1 MANASIYSHTTACCR
16 RGKKITNNIK
26 EHTNKNTNRESDYR
40 VHFISVSD
48 VTPGRSVP
56 IKDIVNIPVIPDQN
70 VFLHCQYVRPV
81 FLILSLFELYL
92 LDFYPFITHLI

>member
-1 MANASIYSHTTACCR
+1 MPLFIATLLPAA
-16 RGKKITNNIK
+16 GGVKKITNNIK

-81 FLILSLFELYL
+81 FLILTVCSSC
-92 LDFYPFITHLI
+92 IC

>member
-1 MANASIYSHTTACCR
+1 MPLFMATLLPAA
-16 RGKKITNNIK
+16 GGVQKITDNIK

-40 VHFISVSD
+40 AHFISVSD
-48 VTPGRSVP
+48 VTPGGSVP

-81 FLILSLFELYL
+81 FLILIVCSSC
-92 LDFYPFITHLI
+92 IC